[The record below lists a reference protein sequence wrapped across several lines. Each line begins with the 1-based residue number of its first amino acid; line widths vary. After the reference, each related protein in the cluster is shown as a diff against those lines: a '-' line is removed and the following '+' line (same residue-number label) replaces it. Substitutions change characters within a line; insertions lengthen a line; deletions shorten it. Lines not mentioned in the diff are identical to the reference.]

1 MSAAL
6 LALVLAAQV
15 PPLKPQLPGPPERGD
30 EGSVVQVRADGAFLD
45 RGAAD
50 GLAVGARL
58 RLLRK
63 GRAAAGCTVTHLADH
78 GAFCSGEGLQPSDT
92 FKFSAPDEKAPKRL
106 PPLPTELELSR
117 QAAALERFGAPLV
130 EYAAARPSRPAAVRA
145 RLLEVAY
152 RHTTWTTAGAPDSA
166 FHLEALDIA
175 VRGFQPHRDWRLSL
189 DLGVRLYSGRP
200 AAFRDPVV
208 SPIRLHVR
216 EAEVEW
222 DGPSLAWRL
231 AAGRVWARN
240 VPGLAALDGVQ
251 GAWKAAPGL
260 EVGAFAGL
268 LPEALTA
275 GISTERWTA
284 GAWQSFEWRGTGA
297 VKLFREAVRA
307 AAVGRP
313 EPRGEVELFAQASF
327 EHPLDI
333 EAAARVGFGDGPFM
347 LDAARLAVGWR
358 PHSSVH
364 LQVSGRYTGR
374 LLYEVVT
381 PLAPATGVPALHLD
395 GGAGWEPLSG
405 LIIAARAGFARD
417 FDAQL
422 SRFYAGPE
430 LALPRLFG
438 GLGGVRATWLEETGH
453 QGRRAVWLT
462 ADLELFELARLW
474 TRLSWTQQTPTEGT
488 GAFAAHEVGAQFAV
502 DFQLPMGFGLTA
514 SAQVRHGVGGAGDA
528 DLRPTGTTAWVLQAG
543 ASWGW

>member
-6 LALVLAAQV
+6 LALVLAAQL
-15 PPLKPQLPGPPERGD
+15 PPLRPTMPAAPDPGD
-30 EGSVVQVRADGAFLD
+30 EGAVIEVRSDGAFLD

-50 GLAVGARL
+50 GLAVGTRP

-63 GRAAAGCTVTHLADH
+63 GRASPGCTVTHLADH
-78 GAFCSGEGLQPSDT
+78 SAFCSGEGLQPGDT
-92 FKFSAPDEKAPKRL
+92 FKVARPEQKPPQKL
-106 PPLPTELELSR
+106 PAIPSDLELAR
-117 QAAALERFGAPLV
+117 QLSAVERFELPSV
-130 EYAAARPSRPAAVRA
+130 EYAAARPARPAARA
-145 RLLEVAY
+145 RLLEVSY
-152 RHTTWTTAGAPDSA
+152 RHTTWALAGAPGAA
-166 FHLEALDIA
+166 FHLEALDVA

-200 AAFRDPVV
+200 ATFRDPVL

-222 DGPSLAWRL
+222 DGPKLAWRF

-240 VPGLAALDGVQ
+240 VPGLATLDGVQ

-275 GISTERWTA
+275 GISTERWTV
-284 GAWQSFEWRGTGA
+284 GAYQSWEWRGTGA
-297 VKLFREAVRA
+297 VKLFRQAVRA

-313 EPRGEVELFAQASF
+313 EPRGEVELAAQASF
-327 EHPLDI
+327 EHPVDV

-358 PHSSVH
+358 PIRP
-364 LQVSGRYTGR
+364 LYFQVSGRYTGR
-374 LLYEVVT
+374 LPYEVVA
-381 PLAPATGVPALHLD
+381 PLAPATGTPALHLD
-395 GGAGWEPLSG
+395 GSAGWEPFSG
-405 LIIAARAGFARD
+405 LVIAARAGFARD
-417 FDAQL
+417 FDAEL

-430 LALPRLFG
+430 LAMPRLFG
-438 GLGGVRATWLEETGH
+438 GNGGLRATWLEETGH
-453 QGRRAVWLT
+453 QGRRSVWLT
-462 ADLELFELARLW
+462 ADYELFELARVW
-474 TRLSWTQQTPTEGT
+474 TRLSWEQQAPSEGT
-488 GAFAAHEVGAQFAV
+488 GTWAAHELGALLAV
-502 DFQLPMGFGLTA
+502 DFRLPFGFGLTA
-514 SAQVRHGVGGAGDA
+514 SAQVRHGLGVEAEQA
-528 DLRPTGTTAWVLQAG
+528 LRRTGTTAWVLQAG

>member
-1 MSAAL
+1 MSAL
-6 LALVLAAQV
+6 LAVLLAAQL
-15 PPLKPQLPGPPERGD
+15 PPLKPVLPAAPDQGD
-30 EGSVVQVRADGAFLD
+30 EGAVLQVLSDGAFLD

-58 RLLRK
+58 RLVRK
-63 GRAAAGCTVTHLADH
+63 GRASAGCTVTHVADH
-78 GAFCSGEGLQPSDT
+78 GAFCSGEGLQEGDT
-92 FKFSAPDEKAPKRL
+92 FKVARPEVKAPKKL
-106 PPLPTELELSR
+106 PALVGELEIAR
-117 QAAALERFGAPLV
+117 QLAAVERFALAKV
-130 EYAAARPSRPAAVRA
+130 EYAASRPSRPVAARA
-145 RLLEVAY
+145 RLLEVSY

-189 DLGVRLYSGRP
+189 DLGVRFFSGRP
-200 AAFRDPVV
+200 AAFRDPVL

-216 EAEVEW
+216 SAEVEW
-222 DGPSLAWRL
+222 DGPTLAWRL
-231 AAGRVWARN
+231 AAGRIWARN
-240 VPGLAALDGVQ
+240 VPGLGALDGLQ

-260 EVGAFAGL
+260 EVGGFAGL

-275 GISTERWTA
+275 GVTTDRWTA
-284 GAWQSFEWRGTGA
+284 GAWQSWEWRGTGA

-313 EPRGEVELFAQASF
+313 EPRGEVELFAQVSF
-327 EHPLDI
+327 EHPLDV

-358 PHSSVH
+358 PHPSLH
-364 LQVSGRYTGR
+364 FQVSGRYTGR
-374 LLYEVVT
+374 LSYEVVA

-395 GGAGWEPLSG
+395 GAAGWEPFSG
-405 LIIAARAGFARD
+405 LVIAARAGFARD
-417 FDAQL
+417 FDAEL

-430 LALPRLFG
+430 VALPRLFG

-462 ADLELFELARLW
+462 ADAELFELARVW
-474 TRLSWTQQTPTEGT
+474 TRLSWAQQSPTEGT
-488 GAFAAHEVGAQFAV
+488 GAFAAHELGAQLAV
-502 DFQLPMGFGLTA
+502 DFTLPFGFGVTA
-514 SAQVRHGVGGAGDA
+514 SAQVRHGLGGEGDEA
-528 DLRPTGTTAWVLQAG
+528 LRTAGTTAWVLQAG